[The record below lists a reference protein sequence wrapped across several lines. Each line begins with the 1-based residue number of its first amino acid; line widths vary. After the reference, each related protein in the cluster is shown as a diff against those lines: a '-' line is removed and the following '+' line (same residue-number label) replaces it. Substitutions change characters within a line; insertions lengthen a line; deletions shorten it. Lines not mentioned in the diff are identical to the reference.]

1 MSALSSIESA
11 TAAFFTK
18 GDSATA
24 GLSISNID
32 IGKIIEIVSAIVQA
46 APAIEQGIASA
57 APFVEAISEM
67 IANGG
72 KPSDEQW
79 AALKARL
86 DSGSAILT
94 SAEDVA
100 QAELDAAAAATAL
113 GDGPADVPAAENL
126 LETSVPAEPALVTG
140 KKGK

>member
-1 MSALSSIESA
+1 MSELSSIESA

-18 GDSATA
+18 GDSQTV

-32 IGKIIEIVSAIVQA
+32 IGKIIEIVSAIIQA
-46 APAIEQGIASA
+46 APAIEQGILSA

-79 AALKARL
+79 ATLKARL
-86 DSGSAILT
+86 DVGSAALA
-94 SAEDVA
+94 SAEAEAEGELLPIDDPAVDPAGVVVTSDGNVADLAGKVDVIA
-100 QAELDAAAAATAL
+100 
-113 GDGPADVPAAENL
+113 
-126 LETSVPAEPALVTG
+126 G
-140 KKGK
+140 KNSK